1 MKKYMCLEVSD
12 GTTDGYLYGYISG
25 NGAIEAR
32 YIGKYVQPKN
42 IHPMKALLYDKV
54 EKEFSDAVYEVYTY
68 GPEKL
73 KLMIN
78 ELAFKQRAKSY
89 IQNMKALLYDK
100 VEKEFSDAVYEVYTY
115 GPEKLKLMINELAFK
130 QRAKSYI
137 QNAEMSEERMKVFL
151 LQNNLL
157 DKMYETMLSVG
168 ISEDR
173 FPVIL
178 SVIAKEGLE

>member
-89 IQNMKALLYDK
+89 IQN
-100 VEKEFSDAVYEVYTY
+100 T
-115 GPEKLKLMINELAFK
+115 
-130 QRAKSYI
+130 
-137 QNAEMSEERMKVFL
+137 EMSEERMKVFL

>member
-12 GTTDGYLYGYISG
+12 GTADGYLYGSVSG
-25 NGAIEAR
+25 NGAIEAH
-32 YIGKYVQPKN
+32 YIGRYVQPKN
-42 IHPMKALLYDKV
+42 IHPIKTLLYDKV
-54 EKEFSDAVYEVYTY
+54 DKEFSDAVYEVYTY

-73 KLMIN
+73 KLMVN

-89 IQNMKALLYDK
+89 IQN
-100 VEKEFSDAVYEVYTY
+100 T
-115 GPEKLKLMINELAFK
+115 
-130 QRAKSYI
+130 
-137 QNAEMSEERMKVFL
+137 EMSEERMKVFL

>member
-42 IHPMKALLYDKV
+42 IHP
-54 EKEFSDAVYEVYTY
+54 
-68 GPEKL
+68 
-73 KLMIN
+73 
-78 ELAFKQRAKSY
+78 
-89 IQNMKALLYDK
+89 MKALLYDK